1 MTENDLREMI
11 DSWDKLLITID
22 FISDHPEHI
31 GILMNIAM
39 DDSLKDSWRAC
50 WLINKIQ
57 EKQPLLFET
66 YVDRIIDF
74 LLKTNDSSKKREF
87 LRLIC
92 LYSIPEE
99 KAGLMLDFCINQFT
113 SASEPIAVRVH
124 AMQILF
130 NISETE
136 PDLKYELIQLIEHEL
151 EYHSSAGIK
160 SRGGKLLLKL
170 NKQITPNP
178 SQ

>member
-11 DSWDKLLITID
+11 NSWDNLLLTIH
-22 FISDHPEHI
+22 FISDHPEYVD
-31 GILMNIAM
+31 ILMNIAM

-50 WLINKIQ
+50 WLVNKIQ
-57 EKQPLLFET
+57 EKHSGLFEA
-66 YVDRIIDF
+66 YVDRIIYF

-92 LYSIPEE
+92 LYPIPEA

-113 SASEPIAVRVH
+113 SASEPVAVRVH

-136 PDLKYELIQLIEHEL
+136 PELKYELVQLIEHEM

-160 SRGGKLLLKL
+160 SRGGKLVMKL
-170 NKQITPNP
+170 NKQIALNRL
-178 SQ
+178 